1 MSLAGYEGPERL
13 TAELSL
19 ARSSL
24 QLSPS
29 SPLPI
34 GVGYLGWQ
42 LEKKDS
48 PVIEL
53 LQLALENRVKAV
65 WFSFGSQLG
74 RWVQFVRDYDQK
86 NRGKSEKTIIFAQIS
101 SVQDALIAVNE
112 WKIDV
117 LVVQG

>member
-1 MSLAGYEGPERL
+1 LEGYEGPERL
-13 TAELSL
+13 KAELSL

-24 QLSPS
+24 ELDSS

-53 LQLALENRVKAV
+53 LQLALQNRVKAV
-65 WFSFGSQLG
+65 WFAFGNQLG
-74 RWVQFVRDYDQK
+74 RWVQYVRDYDQT
-86 NRGKSEKTIIFAQIS
+86 RDESDKTIIFAQIS
-101 SVQDALIAVNE
+101 SVEDALVAVNE
-112 WKIDV
+112 WKVDV